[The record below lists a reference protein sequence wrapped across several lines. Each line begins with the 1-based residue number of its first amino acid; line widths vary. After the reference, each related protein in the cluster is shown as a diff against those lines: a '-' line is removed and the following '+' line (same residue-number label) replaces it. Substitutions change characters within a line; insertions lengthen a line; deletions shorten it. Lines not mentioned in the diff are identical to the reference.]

1 MVKKINHLWGGRL
14 YSDVLKEGL
23 EYIEYRMLGKIKS
36 FKTPWLG
43 INHAGVGGLEWGSML
58 TIGARPGA
66 GKTLIVSQILRES
79 HNINPTQDFNI
90 LEFQFEMGAKQSAAR
105 AFAAFTAQDYNLVL
119 STDKQ
124 LDRFIYDKMQ
134 AYQKECEY
142 LESKGII
149 RVQVNT
155 PLSKNHIKEAIMH
168 YYNELGGKPMIVT
181 IDHSWLI
188 KKDFDEKEKIVT
200 LYNTVEMLMGLK
212 NMIPIIVIM
221 ITQLNRS
228 MEDPSR
234 RVAGSI
240 GNYPTSSDIFGG
252 DALMQGSDMVIA
264 MSRPSTLN
272 IPLYGNKGYMVSP
285 DDIFIHLLKVRN
297 GSDDKNIL
305 FMKAQ
310 FNKQQ
315 MIEVSEPK
323 ASNPSGTGYTR
334 LSQRQ
339 SPPADRSDND
349 LDVDGIS

>member
-1 MVKKINHLWGGRL
+1 MHGGRL

-23 EYIEYRMLGKIKS
+23 NYIEYRMLGKIKS
-36 FKTPWLG
+36 FKTPWVG
-43 INHAGVGGLEWGSML
+43 VNQAGVGGWEWGSMV

-79 HNINPTQDFNI
+79 RALNPGQDFNI

-105 AFAAFTAQDYNLVL
+105 AFAAHTAADYNLVL

-124 LDRFIYDKMQ
+124 LDKFIFDKMVD
-134 AYQKECEY
+134 YQKECEL
-142 LESKGII
+142 LESQGII
-149 RVQVNT
+149 RVQINSSLTKSSIRDAV
-155 PLSKNHIKEAIMH
+155 MH

-188 KKDFDEKEKIVT
+188 KKDFDEKEKILT

-212 NMIPIIVIM
+212 NIIPIIVIM

-228 MEDPSR
+228 VEDPAR
-234 RVAGSI
+234 RVPGSI
-240 GNYPTSSDIFGG
+240 ANYPTSSDIFGG
-252 DALMQGSDMVIA
+252 DALMQGSDMVMA
-264 MSRPSTLN
+264 LSRPSTLN
-272 IPLYGNKGYMVSP
+272 MTLYGSKGYLVSP
-285 DDIFIHLLKVRN
+285 DDIFVHLLKVRN

-310 FNKQQ
+310 FNKQC

-323 ASNPSGTGYTR
+323 ASNPSGAPYTR
-334 LSQRQ
+334 LSQR
-339 SPPADRSDND
+339 SSNPTASRSDDD